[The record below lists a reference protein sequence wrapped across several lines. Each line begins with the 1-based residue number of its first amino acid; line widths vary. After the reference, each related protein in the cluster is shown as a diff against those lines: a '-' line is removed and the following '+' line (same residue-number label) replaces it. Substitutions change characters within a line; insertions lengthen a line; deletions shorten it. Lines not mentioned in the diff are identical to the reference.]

1 MNHKEQE
8 QIEDLYRSH
17 GYRCFVCGKPV
28 TQRAHIIGN
37 TKANKKRYGAEV
49 IDSSFNWLPVCGI
62 SHNALVDI
70 GCNSEISDF
79 IAFAIKHKN
88 SYIIEKTVRENI
100 ERKLRK

>member
-1 MNHKEQE
+1 VNHKEQE
-8 QIEDLYRSH
+8 QIEEMYCNH
-17 GYRCFVCGKPV
+17 GYKCFVTSKPA

-37 TKANKKRYGAEV
+37 TKANILKYGKE
-49 IDSSFNWLPVCGI
+49 IINNPLNWLPAH
-62 SHNALVDI
+62 SLKENALIDI

-79 IAFAIKHKN
+79 LAFAIEHNN